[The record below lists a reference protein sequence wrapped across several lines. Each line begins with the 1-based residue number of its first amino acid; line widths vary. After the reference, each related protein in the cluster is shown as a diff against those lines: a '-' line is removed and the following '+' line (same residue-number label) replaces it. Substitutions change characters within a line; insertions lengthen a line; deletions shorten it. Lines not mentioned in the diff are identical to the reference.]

1 MFKSLLSLLLAST
14 LSLGSVSPGTN
25 SNFSTFDDSS
35 LLSVAPIPSQRA
47 EYVAPAEVSAR
58 AAVSVDLGSQTILFQ
73 KNPDLKVPI
82 ASLTKLMTA
91 YIILDEEDP
100 NALVTVSSNAA
111 ATQGSSMGLVSGE
124 SISVKSLLYGLF
136 INSGNDAAIALAE
149 YNTGSESNFVK
160 KMNLKAKS
168 LGLEQSQFS
177 NATGL
182 DLGEAYST
190 PRDLALLSSYL
201 LQDDTVREIV
211 NLKTAEVQSA
221 DGRVHNLQN
230 TNTLL
235 GEMGIKGLKT
245 GTTPKAGEC
254 LISLAEGPGGNE
266 ILLVILGSNSRF
278 NDTRVIVDWIY
289 RAFVW

>member
-14 LSLGSVSPGTN
+14 LSLGSVAPAT
-25 SNFSTFDDSS
+25 NFSTFDDSS

-58 AAVSVDLGSQTILFQ
+58 AAISVDLGSQTIMFQ

-100 NALVTVSSNAA
+100 NALVTVSANAA
-111 ATQGSSMGLVSGE
+111 ATQGSTMGLVSGE
-124 SISVKSLLYGLF
+124 TISVRNLLFGLL
-136 INSGNDAAIALAE
+136 INSGNDAAVALAE

-160 KMNLKAKS
+160 KMNLKADA

-177 NATGL
+177 NSTGL
-182 DLGEAYST
+182 DIGEAYST

-211 NLKTAEVQSA
+211 NLKSAEVQSV
-221 DGRVHNLQN
+221 DGRVHQLQN

-245 GTTPKAGEC
+245 GKTPAAGEC
-254 LISLAEGPGGNE
+254 LISLAEGQNGHE
-266 ILLVILGSNSRF
+266 ILLVILGSSSRF
-278 NDTRVIVDWIY
+278 NDTRVIVDWIN